1 MASNDLRDELLCS
14 ICCSTYTDPVMLK
27 CGHNFCQICIDRV
40 LDKPNRSGVYS
51 CPECR
56 KRYRQRPEL
65 MKNFPLR
72 NILENFKSAQ
82 PTQTQT
88 GIFCTYCVESPV
100 PAVKSCLHCETSPCD
115 KHLKVHCKTPE
126 HVLCDPSTNLDKR
139 KCSVHK
145 KILEYY
151 CTEDAACICAYCL
164 AEQHQGHQVETLD
177 EASEKKKEKLGSVL
191 QKLTKNRWEIKK
203 KVHNLEQSRDKAQQN
218 TTASV
223 MRVNAVFADIK
234 RHLGKKKERILSEI
248 SKQKMDETLK
258 VFTLTQIQEKKKDE
272 LCRKMRRIEELCN
285 RTDPLS
291 VLQEPDTGD
300 FCDPEEGG
308 GDEDTGGHYR
318 QRHDVDDLDVAVI
331 SDRIQKLS
339 DIITDIRSGIYV
351 EDPGDIL
358 LDVNTANNY
367 LHISDD
373 LKTATLT
380 EEEQNRPE
388 TAERFQD
395 YSQVISIRGFTS
407 GRHYWDVEVISGQ
420 KKRLAPSLP
429 KPSIEVKVTTMAS
442 NDLRDELLCSICCST
457 YTDPVMLKCGHNF
470 CQICIDRVL
479 DKPNRSGIYS
489 CPECRKKYQQRP
501 ILMKNIALR
510 NILENFKSAQPTQT
524 QTGIFCTYCVDSPV
538 PSVKSCLH
546 CETSPCD
553 KHLKVHCKTP
563 EHVLCDPSTNLD
575 KRKCSVHKKILEYYC
590 TEDAACICA
599 YCLAEQHQG
608 HQVEMLDEAS
618 EKKKEKLGSIL
629 QRLTKNRWEIKKKVH
644 NLEHS
649 RDIAQ
654 QNTTASVMRVNAVFA
669 DIKRHL
675 GKKKERILSEISKQK
690 MDETLKVFTLT
701 QIQEKK
707 KDELCRKMRRI
718 EELCNRTDPLSVLKD
733 PDTGDLCDPEEGGG
747 DEDTRGHDR
756 QRHDV
761 DDLDVAVISDRIQ
774 KLSDIITDIRSGIYV
789 EDPGDILLD
798 LNTASTDIYISDDL
812 KTATGTEKEQNRPE
826 TAERFQYSQVISI
839 RRFSSGR
846 HYWDVKGSRSGG
858 WSVGM
863 CYPSMARRGEN
874 SCIGDNN
881 KSWSL
886 DCFMDEFSVSH
897 NSIRRLLPKELFSY
911 SYKVR
916 ICLDYEAGRL
926 SFYELCDPIR
936 HLYTFTAIF
945 TEPLHA
951 AIYVLN
957 SSLRLLGAG
966 RN

>member
-1 MASNDLRDELLCS
+1 MASVASLRAELNCSICLSTYTDPVMLSCGHNFCRICIDRLLDIQDESGIYSCPECREMFEERPVLNITLRKIMEKFLFIQPTHAGDKHLEIHNKSPEGVLSDSSNNLEDSKCFVHKKSLVYYCNDDASYICADCSAEEHQGHLVETLEEASEKRKARLRSVHQKLNKRKQETEQLLQSLRKCKTKVQEKAYAETEKVNDLFLDTEKQLNEKERRILNVISQKKEKDSHKFFSLINEQEIKKDKLSRKMRHVKKISNEYLTISENQKLAVWTAKPCSRVETAERFKWYPQVLSNMTFASGKQYWDVESSISSIWSVGICYPSINRNGYASYIGFNNKSWCLERNMLGQFTARHDWKMTNLPEKISSERFRICLDYEAGQLSFYELCDPIKHLHTFRDNFTEPLHSAFCIWKGSIKIIGGGSNLLSAMASNDLRDELLCS

-27 CGHNFCQICIDRV
+27 CEHNFCQICIDHV
-40 LDKPNRSGVYS
+40 LDKPDRSGVYS

-65 MKNFPLR
+65 MKNIALH

-88 GIFCTYCVESPV
+88 GIFCTYCVDSPV

-115 KHLKVHCKTPE
+115 KHLKVHCKTSE

-151 CTEDAACICAYCL
+151 CTEDSACICAYCL
-164 AEQHQGHQVETLD
+164 AEQHRGHQVETLD

-203 KVHNLEQSRDKAQQN
+203 KVHNLEQSRDITQQN

-258 VFTLTQIQEKKKDE
+258 VFTLMQIQEKKKDE
-272 LCRKMRRIEELCN
+272 LCRKMRHIEELCN

-291 VLQEPDTGD
+291 VLQDPDTGD
-300 FCDPEEGG
+300 LCDPEEEG

-318 QRHDVDDLDVAVI
+318 SRHNVDDLDVDVI

-367 LHISDD
+367 IHISDD

-407 GRHYWDVEVISGQ
+407 GRHYWDVEV
-420 KKRLAPSLP
+420 
-429 KPSIEVKVTTMAS
+429 
-442 NDLRDELLCSICCST
+442 
-457 YTDPVMLKCGHNF
+457 
-470 CQICIDRVL
+470 
-479 DKPNRSGIYS
+479 
-489 CPECRKKYQQRP
+489 
-501 ILMKNIALR
+501 
-510 NILENFKSAQPTQT
+510 
-524 QTGIFCTYCVDSPV
+524 
-538 PSVKSCLH
+538 
-546 CETSPCD
+546 
-553 KHLKVHCKTP
+553 
-563 EHVLCDPSTNLD
+563 
-575 KRKCSVHKKILEYYC
+575 
-590 TEDAACICA
+590 
-599 YCLAEQHQG
+599 
-608 HQVEMLDEAS
+608 
-618 EKKKEKLGSIL
+618 
-629 QRLTKNRWEIKKKVH
+629 
-644 NLEHS
+644 
-649 RDIAQ
+649 
-654 QNTTASVMRVNAVFA
+654 
-669 DIKRHL
+669 
-675 GKKKERILSEISKQK
+675 
-690 MDETLKVFTLT
+690 
-701 QIQEKK
+701 
-707 KDELCRKMRRI
+707 
-718 EELCNRTDPLSVLKD
+718 
-733 PDTGDLCDPEEGGG
+733 
-747 DEDTRGHDR
+747 
-756 QRHDV
+756 
-761 DDLDVAVISDRIQ
+761 
-774 KLSDIITDIRSGIYV
+774 
-789 EDPGDILLD
+789 
-798 LNTASTDIYISDDL
+798 
-812 KTATGTEKEQNRPE
+812 
-826 TAERFQYSQVISI
+826 
-839 RRFSSGR
+839 
-846 HYWDVKGSRSGG
+846 SRSGG

-874 SCIGDNN
+874 SIIGENN

-886 DCFMDEFSVSH
+886 DCYGEKILVHH
-897 NSIRRLLPKELFSY
+897 NGIRGVLPKELISY
-911 SYKVR
+911 SYKFR

-926 SFYELCDPIR
+926 SFYELCDPIK
-936 HLYTFTAIF
+936 HLHTFTAIF

-951 AIYVLN
+951 AMCMLD